1 MLTGVKVACAGI
13 IQPLSNP
20 PQHHNTMS
28 LHTGPLDQE
37 DQDSIILDARAGDLE
52 SLKEIFTTLI
62 APEAMAACRDSVSQS
77 SALHMAAANGHLE
90 TVQYLMS
97 LVPADE
103 QKKFVDLQ
111 NETGN
116 TALHWASLNGK
127 LDVVKCLC
135 DEHDA
140 DPFIRN
146 QFGHD
151 AIFEAENNGREEIE
165 TYFLK
170 KFDVEPESDDE
181 DDDTNTEGKSV
192 DATVQITPG
201 TEIES
206 VTKEAAEVLQ
216 EETAKLSLDK

>member
-1 MLTGVKVACAGI
+1 
-13 IQPLSNP
+13 
-20 PQHHNTMS
+20 MS
-28 LHTGPLDQE
+28 LHTGPIDQE

-62 APEAMAACRDSVSQS
+62 DPKMMATCRDSISQS
-77 SALHMAAANGHLE
+77 SPLHMAAANGHLE
-90 TVQYLMS
+90 TVKYLMS
-97 LVPADE
+97 LVDASE

-116 TALHWASLNGK
+116 TALHWASLNDK
-127 LDVVKCLC
+127 LDVVMCLC
-135 DEHDA
+135 DEFDA

-151 AIFEAENNGREEIE
+151 AIFEAENNGKEEIE

-170 KFDVEPESDDE
+170 KYDVEPESDDE
-181 DDDTNTEGKSV
+181 ADVDNKDSEGKSV

-206 VTKEAAEVLQ
+206 VTKEAAEVLK
-216 EETAKLSLDK
+216 EETAKLSLNDK